1 MSRYLYYLIIVTM
14 VTNIIASVPRI
25 LMSESK
31 NGAIVSMII
40 AIIVGVF
47 LTITVINLF
56 RHFPNMTF
64 PEILKKYTSKWFY
77 YPVLFYFAISW
88 YAAGLITI
96 ATYVMLFNTFL
107 SYETSITVTTLAF
120 ILIISFGVLM
130 KEKSVLYTMEL
141 VLVLFVPV
149 IFFLIVKVYTDP
161 RLDWDFVKVAITHI
175 NELPSY
181 NAYSASTYI
190 FIGAVNIIIFNKF
203 IKFTKK
209 AGFKEIVILSLTG
222 IFTLFTTYFIP
233 IGFNG
238 FEQIDNF
245 TFPWVTTSDAVRMK
259 FGIIERA
266 IFIFVILFLGV
277 AFISLLIHWHV
288 SLKIFESIFLFK
300 KLKWKE
306 RNLTSYLFVFLFGI
320 IGIAVTRQI
329 SEYQLTK
336 LSTYFYNILPILY
349 SVLIV
354 SLLFAKRRLKSN
366 GSP

>member
-25 LMSESK
+25 LMSEST
-31 NGAIVSMII
+31 NGVIASMII
-40 AIIVGVF
+40 AIIIGVF
-47 LTITVINLF
+47 LTVTVINLF

-96 ATYVMLFNTFL
+96 ATYVLLFNTFL

-130 KEKSVLYTMEL
+130 KEKSVLYTVEL
-141 VLVLFVPV
+141 VLVLFIPV
-149 IFFLIVKVYTDP
+149 IFFLIIKVYTDP
-161 RLDWDFVKVAITHI
+161 KLDWDFVKVAITHI

-181 NAYSASTYI
+181 NAYSAATYI

-203 IKFTKK
+203 IKFTKRT
-209 AGFKEIVILSLTG
+209 GFKEIVILSLAG

-238 FEQIDNF
+238 FEQIENF

-266 IFIFVILFLGV
+266 IFIFVIVFLGV

-300 KLKWKE
+300 KLKWKDK
-306 RNLTSYLFVFLFGI
+306 NLTSYLFVFLFGI
-320 IGIAVTRQI
+320 TGIAVTRKI
-329 SEYQLTK
+329 SEYQLTT
-336 LSTYFYNILPILY
+336 LSTYFYNILPIFY
-349 SVLIV
+349 FILIV

-366 GSP
+366 GSS